1 LVRNLPKTVR
11 EYDRSKAKI
20 ALNSSLFATRSP
32 HPPANIL
39 FRKKIEQKLFMLT
52 LEEKIQNLE
61 TIIQQKNYAP
71 ADKQILLKEIERLKQ
86 ELNAQNGA
94 E

>member
-1 LVRNLPKTVR
+1 
-11 EYDRSKAKI
+11 
-20 ALNSSLFATRSP
+20 
-32 HPPANIL
+32 
-39 FRKKIEQKLFMLT
+39 MLT